1 MKLEIIEQM
10 REQLLSFMKQKRG
23 KIQIVDKPIPPQLQF
38 EYALDYMRLS
48 PTVQHMAQEDLEV
61 FVNKALR
68 KLNYSSDMTEKRDL
82 LTVLSSVKLPR
93 VHTALKD
100 YIDYGDRSLRQW
112 ATMACMGCRLNLIED
127 FTESNMIFV
136 ASGLGGDGDMIRFN
150 LVLLSCLDCPFSEF
164 ERGMIDKECKYHL
177 SRFNGRLDDLEIAK
191 QYARLVF
198 LLPVAESPSRFVNDL
213 LATIN
218 EFRPLVFCPDTISS
232 EDYFSQEKC
241 LELVEQCK
249 QLRPV

>member
-68 KLNYSSDMTEKRDL
+68 KLHYSSDMTEKRDL

-150 LVLLSCLDCPFSEF
+150 LVLLSCLDCPFSDF
-164 ERGMIDKECKYHL
+164 ESGMIDT
-177 SRFNGRLDDLEIAK
+177 
-191 QYARLVF
+191 RLVF